1 MQFHEVANIFPM
13 MTPEEFKGLVDDI
26 RVSGQLDPIWI
37 YQNKIID
44 GRNRYNA
51 CLELQIEPKTSE
63 WDGNG
68 DLVSFVVSK
77 NLKRRQLTP
86 SQLAMVAARIKHIF
100 EAGAKERMTSGVNQ
114 YSPGAKRPEATGKSI
129 ELAAKAVGASETSSK
144 RASRIIKRGNE
155 ELIVAVDTGKI
166 TVNKADE
173 IARLP
178 KEEQGRAIEEAKEPK
193 KPVVLPEK
201 PEEPKLSRQEVLKMN
216 EEYIAANTVERT
228 EDDIAIQ
235 EKMDEIGNY
244 LRINIAEL
252 QNSICELATPETMH
266 PTVNIFSQ
274 GNLRYHHEVWL
285 LCYDRQ

>member
-1 MQFHEVANIFPM
+1 
-13 MTPEEFKGLVDDI
+13 
-26 RVSGQLDPIWI
+26 
-37 YQNKIID
+37 
-44 GRNRYNA
+44 
-51 CLELQIEPKTSE
+51 
-63 WDGNG
+63 
-68 DLVSFVVSK
+68 
-77 NLKRRQLTP
+77 
-86 SQLAMVAARIKHIF
+86 MVAARIKHIF

-144 RASRIIKRGNE
+144 RASRIIKQGNE

-178 KEEQGRAIEEAKEPK
+178 KEEQGKAIEEAKEPK
-193 KPVVLPEK
+193 KPVVLPKK

-266 PTVNIFSQ
+266 PTVNVFADTIR
-274 GNLRYHHEVWL
+274 RYADDLESVMEL
-285 LCYDRQ
+285 KIKVERDKQ